1 MVVLDLEKVEHSV
14 FPGGEVHVKLEDNW
28 KKVIVPVAI
37 AARITSSELLMKLL
51 LVTDALR
58 RAGCPSIELVMPYL
72 PYARQDRVCNQ
83 GEALSV
89 RVFAD
94 VINSQ
99 NYSKV
104 HIADCHSEVGPAVLN
119 NCVNVDNHAFVKNVI
134 KHMQNIMADSLS
146 QRDIAIVSPDA
157 GSNKKCI
164 ELMKNLGPHITLIKC
179 DKTRDT
185 RTGKLTG
192 FKVNE
197 SADISGKTCII
208 VDDICDGGGTF
219 NGLAKELQGR
229 GVQDMYL
236 AVTHG
241 IFSKGFDQLH
251 DWFTQIYTTESFP
264 GQRDE
269 KLVVTLKA
277 YEE

>member
-1 MVVLDLEKVEHSV
+1 MLLELDKVKSSV
-14 FPGGEVHVKLEDNW
+14 FSGGEVHINVKYQYPDGVMIDAKLD
-28 KKVIVPVAI
+28 
-37 AARITSSELLMKLL
+37 SSEKVMKLL
-51 LVTDALR
+51 MVTDALR
-58 RAGCPSIELVMPYL
+58 RGGCPAIQLSISYL
-72 PYARQDRVCNQ
+72 PYARQDRVCNE
-83 GEALSV
+83 GEALSIK
-89 RVFAD
+89 VFCD
-94 VINSQ
+94 LINSQ
-99 NYSKV
+99 NYDKV
-104 HIADCHSEVGPAVLN
+104 YITDCHSEVGPALLN
-119 NCVNVDNHAFVKNVI
+119 NCVNMSNHGFIKNVI
-134 KHMQNIMADSLS
+134 KHMQGIMADSLS

-164 ELMKNLGPHITLIKC
+164 ELMKVLGPHITLIKC

-241 IFSKGFDQLH
+241 IFSKGFDELH

-264 GQRDE
+264 GKRNE
-269 KLVVTLKA
+269 RLVVTLKA